1 MSRVLVV
8 GGGGYIGV
16 VLCEQLLELGYDV
29 RVLDRL
35 YFGSAGL
42 WSIQDRAEIVVG
54 DMRAVDPAVLNDVD
68 AVINLGGL
76 SSDPTAEYNPEA
88 TYKINTLATRDMAIA
103 CKAQGI
109 QRYVFASSCSVY
121 DKGVLDDDANLLQT
135 EESELAPT
143 ATYAKSKYDAERYL
157 IELADD
163 DFCPV
168 MLRKGTVYGFS
179 PRMRYDL
186 VVNTFVKDSFATG
199 ALNLHLGG
207 EMWRPLLEIRDAARA
222 YIACIEAPAAEVRG
236 EIFNVVNQNFR
247 ISEVG
252 LRVREALRPFNVDVD
267 LKPTYGMSGIRNYRV
282 SGDKIG
288 RVLGFQPSIS
298 IEDSVTD
305 IVTRMRRHGYT
316 DFANPRYYN
325 IQWMTLLEEATGLIK
340 TAGGSMF
347 DDPSAGSNG
356 PSAASTGS

>member
-35 YFGSAGL
+35 YFGYAGL
-42 WSIQDRAEIVVG
+42 WGIQDRAEVVVG
-54 DMRAVDPAVLNDVD
+54 DMRSVDPAVLDAVD
-68 AVINLGGL
+68 AVVNLGGL

-88 TYKINTLATRDMAIA
+88 TYKINTLATRDMAVA
-103 CKAQGI
+103 CKERGI

-157 IELADD
+157 IDLADE

-186 VVNTFVKDSFATG
+186 VVNTFVKDAFSNG
-199 ALNLHLGG
+199 VLNLHMGG

-222 YIACIEAPAAEVRG
+222 YIACVEAPADKVRG

-252 LRVREALRPFNVDVD
+252 LRVREALRPFDVDVD
-267 LKPTYGMSGIRNYRV
+267 LKPTYGISGVRNYRV

-305 IVTRMRRHGYT
+305 LVTQMRRHDYT

-325 IQWMTLLEEATGLIK
+325 IQWMTLLEEATGPAK
-340 TAGGSMF
+340 VAGRSLF
-347 DDPSAGSNG
+347 DDPA
-356 PSAASTGS
+356 AASTGS

>member
-1 MSRVLVV
+1 MARVLVV

-35 YFGSAGL
+35 YFGHTGL
-42 WSIQDRAEIVVG
+42 WGIQDRAEVVVG
-54 DMRAVDPAVLNDVD
+54 DMRSVDPAVLDAVD
-68 AVINLGGL
+68 AVVNLGGL

-88 TYKINTLATRDMAIA
+88 TYKINTLATRDMAAA
-103 CKAQGI
+103 CKERGI

-157 IELADD
+157 IDLADE

-186 VVNTFVKDSFATG
+186 VVNTFVKDAFSNG
-199 ALNLHLGG
+199 VLNLHMGG

-222 YIACIEAPAAEVRG
+222 YIACVEAPADKVRG

-252 LRVREALRPFNVDVD
+252 LRVREALRPFDVDVD
-267 LKPTYGMSGIRNYRV
+267 LKPTYGISGVRNYRV
-282 SGDKIG
+282 SGDKIS

-305 IVTRMRRHGYT
+305 LVTQMRRHDYT

-325 IQWMTLLEEATGLIK
+325 IQWMTLLEEATDSAK
-340 TAGGSMF
+340 VAGRSLF
-347 DDPSAGSNG
+347 DDPA
-356 PSAASTGS
+356 AASTGS